1 MAWMTGTRTPYAAP
15 TLQQIDPWAPD
26 TGGYQP
32 PADDGTL
39 PGVPGEDAPQLPP
52 TGMEYLGG
60 SQNFDESTGTYR
72 DPNQVDTRGDSSLPY
87 PEYGVVTHG
96 WTDPAGGGGTAAPAT
111 SAPGTGVN
119 APVNGGPSIQQA
131 YSSALQKILTG
142 GNVQNPANSDA
153 MVAYRNEAARG
164 EARDR
169 AFLAERAS
177 ATGTSASGA
186 FESDLLG
193 LRQNR
198 RRGEASFRGLEQQR
212 LQEAERQQ
220 LMQALALALS
230 QGDNEAAR
238 AIQLELGRGQ
248 LDVSRYGIGASRD
261 TAMDQLGLGYA
272 RLQSDKDADALR
284 YIFGN

>member
-1 MAWMTGTRTPYAAP
+1 MAYSFFGPRTPTVP
-15 TLQQIDPWAPD
+15 MQIDPWAVDQGDMYAPPD
-26 TGGYQP
+26 QN
-32 PADDGTL
+32 L
-39 PGVPGEDAPQLPP
+39 PGTDPSYAPAPSLPP
-52 TGMEYLGG
+52 VDDQSIWPGYDENGAASGDKQATYDAATSG
-60 SQNFDESTGTYR
+60 SGQTSGWNGVI
-72 DPNQVDTRGDSSLPY
+72 P
-87 PEYGVVTHG
+87 PEGPWLTN
-96 WTDPAGGGGTAAPAT
+96 TTPPGGGTAAPA
-111 SAPGTGVN
+111 TGVN

-153 MVAYRNEAARG
+153 MVAYRAEAARG

-169 AFLAERAS
+169 AFLAERAA
-177 ATGTSASGA
+177 ATGGSASGG
-186 FESDLLG
+186 FETDLLG

-198 RRGEASFRGLEQQR
+198 RRGEASFRGMEQQR

-238 AIQLELGRGQ
+238 ALSQMLTTRGQDISRELGLGNIQLGQ
-248 LDVSRYGIGASRD
+248 DN
-261 TAMDQLGLGYA
+261 LGLGYA